1 MKSFK
6 HHAQNLAYLLLLFG
20 FFSIASLSVSAVQV
34 ELVKTDPAPVLA
46 GDYADITLRVTNTDL
61 DNVKN
66 FEASISGTPFILPLN
81 DNKFSLSVLQAG
93 ESATKT
99 LRVYFSEDLPQGT
112 VRLPILLSYEST
124 TTKQYVDVFVE
135 DAASLP
141 DLRIGTVRSTPSE
154 LLPDSDDNDLELVL
168 QNLGDRDATL
178 VSASLVTDE
187 SLIKPSFSYSFED
200 AVSQIAN
207 GEEASLSFAVDVDKN
222 ARGEIPA
229 QLKLRYRAEKAI
241 GNSYDTYEKVL
252 NFTIDVADAP
262 YLEVVS
268 VKPLSSFE
276 VGSSDNKIELTIKN
290 VGEEDAR
297 EVRVRAVPDAS
308 YPFSYEQTTEYVASK
323 IKAGETA
330 TLVFTVEVL
339 SSAEVR
345 EYPTTLLL
353 ESLMDET
360 RYTQEGSMDIAVK
373 AGKQSSNTQIG
384 GLVLAFI
391 VIVSVVLGA
400 MRYLGAK
407 KKSK

>member
-360 RYTQEGSMDIAVK
+360 RYTQEEVW
-373 AGKQSSNTQIG
+373 T
-384 GLVLAFI
+384 LL
-391 VIVSVVLGA
+391 
-400 MRYLGAK
+400 
-407 KKSK
+407 